1 MPDVTADPAEPA
13 AGVVD
18 RIRPLVPRYVPI
30 TAWARS
36 YPREWLRPDLIAAVT
51 SWVVMVPVALAYA
64 GLAGVPPEVGLT
76 TAFAAMAVYAVFGTS
91 RHLKVTASSTMA
103 IMSAAVVVDLAG
115 GDPALF
121 LLLTAALAMT
131 VGVLLL
137 VAGVARL
144 GFVADF
150 LTKSV
155 VTGFIFGLAIT
166 IVVGQLPK
174 LLGVPSVSGSV
185 PDQLRQ
191 LIAELPNTDP
201 YTLAIGLVSLALIVV
216 LRVISRRIP
225 GPLIALVLGL
235 VAVPVLNLQ
244 DKGVSVVGAVAT
256 GLPSHRAPDPA
267 DRLDPGADPR
277 GVRHRVPRGRRV
289 GRRGARLREP
299 APLRDRRRPGAARA
313 GGGEHRQRPVRR
325 LHRPTRACPRPPR
338 PRRQARSRSCRR
350 S

>member
-1 MPDVTADPAEPA
+1 M
-13 AGVVD
+13 
-18 RIRPLVPRYVPI
+18 
-30 TAWARS
+30 
-36 YPREWLRPDLIAAVT
+36 
-51 SWVVMVPVALAYA
+51 
-64 GLAGVPPEVGLT
+64 
-76 TAFAAMAVYAVFGTS
+76 FGTS

-191 LIAELPNTDP
+191 LVAELPNTDP
-201 YTLAIGLVSLALIVV
+201 YTLAIGLVSLVLILV
-216 LRVISRRIP
+216 LRRDLEADP
-225 GPLIALVLGL
+225 GPADRARAGPGRR
-235 VAVPVLNLQ
+235 AACSTSQ
-244 DKGVSVVGAVAT
+244 DKGVSVVGEVAT
-256 GLPSHRAPDPA
+256 GLPSLGLPIPPIASIPV
-267 DRLDPGADPR
+267 LILGAS
-277 GVRHRVPRGRRV
+277 GIVFLAV
-289 GRRGARLREP
+289 GESVGRGARLREP
-299 APLRDRRRPGAARA
+299 PPLLDRRRPGAARA
-313 GGGEHRQRPVRR
+313 GRREHRQRPVRR
-325 LHRPTRACPRPPR
+325 LHDRREPVPDRHGRGRRGEVAAVVARDRGPHPRDRDLPRAAV
-338 PRRQARSRSCRR
+338 RRTSRTPSWARS
-350 S
+350 